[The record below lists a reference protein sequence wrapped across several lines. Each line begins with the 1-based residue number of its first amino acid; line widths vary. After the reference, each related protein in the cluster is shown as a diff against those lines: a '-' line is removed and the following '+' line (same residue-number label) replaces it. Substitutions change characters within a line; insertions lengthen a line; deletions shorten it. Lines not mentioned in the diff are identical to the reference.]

1 MICDDFTMIPTFISI
16 LWGLKS
22 LYRWYLW
29 AAAHRSFHPASD
41 IKRAQLIKATFD
53 TTSTAW
59 WHPGSSHGYGQN
71 LNSDHR
77 FLDCS
82 LGKKPPRPMGDL
94 MSWGIIS
101 GLMKEFIST
110 KRPWFPWTG
119 SKNGITGNHVETW
132 RYREKISGRRIW
144 KKRCEDDS
152 HVNTMG
158 IHGIKPRV
166 LHEVGSLSSTFGP
179 MMSGPINLR
188 STHRNYAC
196 RVPRFEKVGAG
207 PQLIHS
213 MCESAPIPTS
223 AFSFLSGC
231 AWIPCIP

>member
-1 MICDDFTMIPTFISI
+1 MI
-16 LWGLKS
+16 S
-22 LYRWYLW
+22 LSSCSPIFPPRIR
-29 AAAHRSFHPASD
+29 H
-41 IKRAQLIKATFD
+41 Q
-53 TTSTAW
+53 TSTA
-59 WHPGSSHGYGQN
+59 HQSHIWY
-71 LNSDHR
+71 DEH
-77 FLDCS
+77 S
-82 LGKKPPRPMGDL
+82 LVASREQPWVWSKSQLRPPFFGLLFRKKPPRPMGDL

-119 SKNGITGNHVETW
+119 STNGITGNHVETW

-166 LHEVGSLSSTFGP
+166 LHEVESLSSTFGP